1 MGKIFRVFSVVIG
14 NGYGELFGLLL
25 FERDK
30 IPVCKTNRY
39 FSHGIKIDSICTS
52 RNNTS
57 DSSCAK
63 PEDELLLATD
73 PDADRIGVMVKEK
86 NSWRLINGNQI
97 GQLLLYYYLKNLK
110 KKNKLPKKGVVI
122 STIVTSPLQKKIAE
136 SFGMKV
142 YETLTGFKHIAL
154 VMRQIELSNLGEVF
168 VFGCE
173 ESHGFLLSSEIRD
186 KDGIMAAV
194 FFAEMA
200 AELKA
205 ENKTPLDLLEEIYQ
219 KYGYWKDNLKDYTL
233 EGIEGQKKIAR
244 IMASFQKNS
253 SANFNFSKTINYE
266 KSTIISKDTQGK
278 MHQEKKEELPK
289 AKVFSCFLE
298 NGSRIT
304 ARPSGTEPKIK
315 FYLNLTG
322 TNKKSL
328 NELETTILQKIDLLV
343 QNTN

>member
-1 MGKIFRVFSVVIG
+1 M
-14 NGYGELFGLLL
+14 
-25 FERDK
+25 
-30 IPVCKTNRY
+30 
-39 FSHGIKIDSICTS
+39 
-52 RNNTS
+52 
-57 DSSCAK
+57 
-63 PEDELLLATD
+63 
-73 PDADRIGVMVKEK
+73 
-86 NSWRLINGNQI
+86 
-97 GQLLLYYYLKNLK
+97 LYYYLKNLK

-142 YETLTGFKHIAL
+142 YETLTGFKNIAL
-154 VMRQIELSNLGEVF
+154 VMRQIELSDVGEVF

-173 ESHGFLLSSEIRD
+173 ESHGYLLNSEIRD
-186 KDGIMAAV
+186 KDGVMASV
-194 FFAEMA
+194 FFAEMT

-205 ENKTPLDLLEEIYQ
+205 ENKTPFDLLEEIYQ
-219 KYGYWKDNLKDYTL
+219 KYGYWKDNLKDYAL

-278 MHQEKKEELPK
+278 IHQEKKEELPK
-289 AKVFSCFLE
+289 SQVFSYFLE